1 MEQPPFFAD
10 VELPFHV
17 WIREGSRWV
26 LRERRIEAATRGAI
40 ERRAPEK
47 PAAP

>member
-26 LRERRIEAATRGAI
+26 LRDRRNAPLMHGAS